1 VLASRKVDIMGQ
13 RNGPQG
19 APRQLAPRIES
30 DPDILGGKPVIAGSR
45 LSVETILENLACGD
59 TYEDLLDSYPFLTRE
74 DIYAALDYAAQVMS
88 APAAS

>member
-1 VLASRKVDIMGQ
+1 MGEHKS
-13 RNGPQG
+13 PQG

-59 TYEDLLDSYPFLTRE
+59 TYEDVLDSYPFLTYE

-88 APAAS
+88 EPVGDREPAAP

>member
-1 VLASRKVDIMGQ
+1 MGQ
-13 RNGPQG
+13 HNNPQG

-59 TYEDLLDSYPFLTRE
+59 TYADVLDSYPFLTYE
-74 DIYAALDYAAQVMS
+74 DIYAALGYAAQVLS
-88 APAAS
+88 APSSDREPAAS